1 MPSRIITTDTIAAIS
16 TPLGEGGI
24 GIIRLSGPDAIKI
37 ASKIFKPK
45 KNINLEKQKSHT
57 LHFGYIIKGK
67 TVLDEVLVSIMKSPY
82 SYTKEDVVEIN
93 CHSGVLILI
102 SILELALGHGA
113 RTAQPGEFTKR
124 AFLNGRIDL
133 SQAES
138 VIDLI
143 RSMSSKGLKLAAQQ
157 LSGKLSVKIK
167 KLRMELLDLLAR
179 IEALL
184 NFPEDEVS
192 SISRSTILS
201 SVKKMQ
207 KKIES
212 LIDTADQGEI
222 FRHGVKTV
230 IVGKPNVGK
239 SSLLNILVEEE
250 RAIVTEIPGT
260 TRDTVEGQIHI
271 QGLSFI
277 LIDTAGLQPVSNIVE
292 RIGIARSKKKLLEAD
307 LILLMLDANTTINSN
322 DKKLFELVK
331 GRHTIVLLNKIDL
344 PSKTKISDIRKLVPK
359 GIILKISA
367 KKEIGI
373 DELKNTMFDIALS
386 KFKNPQSAI
395 CVNMR
400 HKESLLNAQKSLAHI
415 IHTMTRTKLTEEFV
429 SLDLKNALDSLGQIT
444 GETVNNEVLDRI
456 FSKFCIGK

>member
-1 MPSRIITTDTIAAIS
+1 MTTDTIVAIS

-24 GIIRLSGPDAIKI
+24 GIVRLSGQNAIKI
-37 ASKIFKPK
+37 ASKIFKSK
-45 KNINLEKQKSHT
+45 KNINLENQKSHT
-57 LHFGYIIKGK
+57 LHLGHILKNR
-67 TVLDEVLVSIMKSPY
+67 TLLDEVLVSIMKSPH

-93 CHSGVLILI
+93 CHSGILVLR
-102 SILELALGHGA
+102 SVLELVLKHGA
-113 RTAQPGEFTKR
+113 RAAQPGEFTKR

-138 VIDLI
+138 VMDLI
-143 RSMSSKGLKLAAQQ
+143 ESVSSKGLKLAAQQ
-157 LSGKLSVKIK
+157 LSGRLSIKIK
-167 KLRMELLDLLAR
+167 NLRIELLDLLAR

-207 KKIES
+207 KKIAS

-239 SSLLNILVEEE
+239 SSLLNTLMEEE

-260 TRDTVEGQIHI
+260 TRDTVEGHIHI

-307 LILLMLDANTTINSN
+307 LILFMLDASTTIDSN

-344 PSKTKISDIRKLVPK
+344 PSKTKISDIHKLVSK

-367 KKEIGI
+367 KEEIGI
-373 DELKNTMFDIALS
+373 DELKNTMIDVILS
-386 KFKNPQSAI
+386 KFKHHQSSV

-400 HKESLLNAQKSLAHI
+400 HKESLLNTQRSLDHI
-415 IHTMTRTKLTEEFV
+415 IHTMTRTKLTEEFI

>member
-1 MPSRIITTDTIAAIS
+1 MLMTNDTIAAIS

-24 GIIRLSGPDAIKI
+24 GIIRLSGPDAIKVV
-37 ASKIFKPK
+37 SKIFKPK
-45 KNINLEKQKSHT
+45 KNINLKNQKSHT
-57 LHFGYIIKGK
+57 LHFGYIIKEK
-67 TVLDEVLVSIMKSPY
+67 TVLDEVLVSIMKSPH

-93 CHSGVLILI
+93 CHSGVLVLR
-102 SILELALGHGA
+102 SVLELALRHGA
-113 RTAQPGEFTKR
+113 RAAQPGEFTKR

-138 VIDLI
+138 VMDLI
-143 RSMSSKGLKLAAQQ
+143 ESVSSKGLKSAAQQ

-167 KLRMELLDLLAR
+167 NLRAELLDLLAR

-184 NFPEDEVS
+184 NFPEDGVS

-207 KKIES
+207 KKVEA

-222 FRHGVKTV
+222 FRHGVRTV
-230 IVGKPNVGK
+230 IAGKPNVGK
-239 SSLLNILVEEE
+239 SSLLNMLMEEE

-260 TRDTVEGQIHI
+260 TRDTVEGHIHI

-307 LILLMLDANTTINSN
+307 LILFMLDASTKIDSN
-322 DKKLFELVK
+322 DNKLFELVK
-331 GRHTIVLLNKIDL
+331 GKNSIVLLNKIDL

-359 GIILKISA
+359 GIILQISA
-367 KKEIGI
+367 KEEIGI
-373 DELKNTMFDIALS
+373 DELKNTMLDITLS
-386 KFKNPQSAI
+386 KFRLHQSSV

-400 HKESLLNAQKSLAHI
+400 HKESLLNAHKSLDHI
-415 IHTMTRTKLTEEFV
+415 LYTMTRTKLTEEV
-429 SLDLKNALDSLGQIT
+429 ISLDLKTAIDCLGEIT

>member
-1 MPSRIITTDTIAAIS
+1 MTTDTIAAIS

-57 LHFGYIIKGK
+57 LHFGYIIKEK
-67 TVLDEVLVSIMKSPY
+67 TVLDEVLVSVMKSPY

-93 CHSGVLILI
+93 CHSGVLVLR

-143 RSMSSKGLKLAAQQ
+143 RSMSSKGLRLAAQQ
-157 LSGKLSVKIK
+157 LSGRLSVKIK
-167 KLRMELLDLLAR
+167 NLRIELLDLLAR

-192 SISRSTILS
+192 SISRGTILS

-207 KKIES
+207 KKIEA

-222 FRHGVKTV
+222 FRHGVGTV
-230 IVGKPNVGK
+230 IAGKPNVGK
-239 SSLLNILVEEE
+239 SSLLNTLMEEE
-250 RAIVTEIPGT
+250 RAIVTEVPGT
-260 TRDTVEGQIHI
+260 TRDTVEGHIHI

-292 RIGIARSKKKLLEAD
+292 KIGIARSKKKLLEAD
-307 LILLMLDANTTINSN
+307 LILFMLDASTTIDSN

-331 GRHTIVLLNKIDL
+331 GRHAIVLLNKIDL

-367 KKEIGI
+367 KEEIGI
-373 DELKNTMFDIALS
+373 DELKNTMFDITLS
-386 KFKNPQSAI
+386 KFKHPQSSV

-400 HKESLLNAQKSLAHI
+400 HKESLLNAQRSLDHI
-415 IHTMTRTKLTEEFV
+415 IYTMTRTKLTEEFV

-456 FSKFCIGK
+456 FAKFCIGK

>member
-1 MPSRIITTDTIAAIS
+1 MTTDTIAAIS

-24 GIIRLSGPDAIKI
+24 GVIRLSGPDAIKI

-45 KNINLEKQKSHT
+45 KNANLKNQKSHT
-57 LHFGYIIKGK
+57 LHLGHILKGK
-67 TVLDEVLVSIMKSPY
+67 TLLDEVLVSIMKSPH

-93 CHSGVLILI
+93 CHSGVLVLR
-102 SILELALGHGA
+102 SILELALRHGA
-113 RTAQPGEFTKR
+113 RAAQPGEFTKR

-138 VIDLI
+138 VMDLI
-143 RSMSSKGLKLAAQQ
+143 ESVSSKGLKLAAQQ
-157 LSGKLSVKIK
+157 LSGRLSIKIK
-167 KLRMELLDLLAR
+167 NLRIELLDLLAR

-184 NFPEDEVS
+184 NFPEEGVS
-192 SISRSTILS
+192 SISRRSILS

-222 FRHGVKTV
+222 FRHGVRTV

-239 SSLLNILVEEE
+239 SSLLNTLMEEE

-260 TRDTVEGQIHI
+260 TRDTVEEAIHMH
-271 QGLSFI
+271 GLSFM
-277 LIDTAGLQPVSNIVE
+277 LIDTAGLQPVNNIVE
-292 RIGIARSKKKLLEAD
+292 KIGIARSKKKLLEAD
-307 LILLMLDANTTINSN
+307 LILFMLDASTTIDSN

-331 GRHTIVLLNKIDL
+331 GRHAIVLLNKIDL
-344 PSKTKISDIRKLVPK
+344 PSKTKISDIHKLVSK

-367 KKEIGI
+367 KEEIGI
-373 DELKNTMFDIALS
+373 NELKNTMLDTALS
-386 KFKNPQSAI
+386 KFKHHQSSV

-400 HKESLLNAQKSLAHI
+400 HKESLLNTQKSLDHI
-415 IHTMTRTKLTEEFV
+415 IYTMARTKLTEEFI
-429 SLDLKNALDSLGQIT
+429 SLDLKTAIDCLGEIT
-444 GETVNNEVLDRI
+444 GETVNNEVLDKI
-456 FSKFCIGK
+456 FAKFCIGK

>member
-1 MPSRIITTDTIAAIS
+1 MKNMATDTIAAIS

-24 GIIRLSGPDAIKI
+24 GIIRLSGPDAIKV

-57 LHFGYIIKGK
+57 LHLGHILKNR
-67 TVLDEVLVSIMKSPY
+67 TLLDEVLVSIMKAPH

-93 CHSGVLILI
+93 CHSGVLVLR
-102 SILELALGHGA
+102 SILELALRHGV
-113 RTAQPGEFTKR
+113 RVAQPGEFTKR

-138 VIDLI
+138 VMDLI
-143 RSMSSKGLKLAAQQ
+143 GALSSKGLRLATQQ
-157 LSGKLSVKIK
+157 LSGRLSIKIK
-167 KLRMELLDLLAR
+167 DLRIELLDLLTH

-184 NFPEDEVS
+184 NFPEDGVS
-192 SISRSTILS
+192 STSRSSILS

-222 FRHGVKTV
+222 FRHGVRTV
-230 IVGKPNVGK
+230 IAGKPNVGK
-239 SSLLNILVEEE
+239 SSLLNTLMEEE

-260 TRDTVEGQIHI
+260 TRDTVEGVIHI
-271 QGLSFI
+271 QGLSFR

-292 RIGIARSKKKLLEAD
+292 KIGIARSKKKILEAD
-307 LILLMLDANTTINSN
+307 LILFMLDESTKVDSN
-322 DKKLFELVK
+322 DKKMFELVK
-331 GRHTIVLLNKIDL
+331 GMHTIVLLNKTDL

-359 GIILKISA
+359 GMILKISA
-367 KKEIGI
+367 KEEIGI
-373 DELKNTMFDIALS
+373 DELKDTMFDTTLS
-386 KFKNPQSAI
+386 KFKHHQSSV

-400 HKESLLNAQKSLAHI
+400 HKESLLNTQRSLDHI
-415 IHTMTRTKLTEEFV
+415 IHTMTKTKLTEEFV

>member
-1 MPSRIITTDTIAAIS
+1 MTTDTIAAIS

-24 GIIRLSGPDAIKI
+24 GIIRLSGPDAINI
-37 ASKIFKPK
+37 VSKIFKPK
-45 KNINLEKQKSHT
+45 KNINLENQKSHT

-67 TVLDEVLVSIMKSPY
+67 TLLDEVLVSIMKSPH

-93 CHSGVLILI
+93 CHSGVLVLR
-102 SILELALGHGA
+102 SILELALKYSA

-143 RSMSSKGLKLAAQQ
+143 RSMSSKGLRLAAQQ

-167 KLRMELLDLLAR
+167 NLHIELLDLLAR

-184 NFPEDEVS
+184 NFPEDGVS
-192 SISRSTILS
+192 LMSRGSILS

-212 LIDTADQGEI
+212 LIDTAEQGEI

-239 SSLLNILVEEE
+239 SSLLNTLMEEE
-250 RAIVTEIPGT
+250 RAIVTGIPGT

-271 QGLSFI
+271 QGLSFT

-292 RIGIARSKKKLLEAD
+292 KIGIARSKKKLLEAD
-307 LILLMLDANTTINSN
+307 LILFMLDANTTIDSN

-331 GRHTIVLLNKIDL
+331 GRHTIILFNKIDL
-344 PSKTKISDIRKLVPK
+344 PSQTEISDIRKLVPK
-359 GIILKISA
+359 GMILKISA
-367 KKEIGI
+367 KDEIGI
-373 DELKNTMFDIALS
+373 DELKNTMFNAALS
-386 KFKNPQSAI
+386 KFKHPQSSV

-400 HKESLLNAQKSLAHI
+400 HKESLLSTQRSLDNV

-444 GETVNNEVLDRI
+444 GETANNEVLDRI

>member
-1 MPSRIITTDTIAAIS
+1 MTTDTIAAIS

-37 ASKIFKPK
+37 TSKIFKPK
-45 KNINLEKQKSHT
+45 KNLNLENQKSHT
-57 LHFGYIIKGK
+57 LHFGYIIKEK

-93 CHSGVLILI
+93 CHSGVLILR
-102 SILELALGHGA
+102 SILELALRHGA
-113 RTAQPGEFTKR
+113 RAAQPGEFTKR

-143 RSMSSKGLKLAAQQ
+143 RTMSSKGLKLATQQ
-157 LSGKLSVKIK
+157 LSGRLSIKIK
-167 KLRMELLDLLAR
+167 NLRIELLDLLVR

-184 NFPEDEVS
+184 NFPEDGVS
-192 SISRSTILS
+192 SISGSAILS
-201 SVKKMQ
+201 SVKKMR
-207 KKIES
+207 KKIEA

-222 FRHGVKTV
+222 FRHGVRTV

-239 SSLLNILVEEE
+239 SSLLNTLMEEE

-260 TRDTVEGQIHI
+260 TRDTVEGHIHI
-271 QGLSFI
+271 QGLCFI
-277 LIDTAGLQPVSNIVE
+277 LTDTAGLQPVSNIVE
-292 RIGIARSKKKLLEAD
+292 KIGISRGKKKLLEAD
-307 LILLMLDANTTINSN
+307 LILFMLDAGTTIDSN

-344 PSKTKISDIRKLVPK
+344 PSKTKIPDIRKLVPK
-359 GIILKISA
+359 GMILKISA
-367 KKEIGI
+367 KEEIGI
-373 DELKNTMFDIALS
+373 DELKNTMLDIILS
-386 KFKNPQSAI
+386 KFKHHQSSV

-400 HKESLLNAQKSLAHI
+400 HKESLLNAQRSLDHI
-415 IHTMTRTKLTEEFV
+415 IHTMTKTKLTEEFI
-429 SLDLKNALDSLGQIT
+429 SLDLKNALDYLGEIT
-444 GETVNNEVLDRI
+444 GETANNEVLDRI

>member
-1 MPSRIITTDTIAAIS
+1 MTTDTIVAIS

-24 GIIRLSGPDAIKI
+24 GIIRLSGSDAIKI
-37 ASKIFKPK
+37 VSEIFKPK
-45 KNINLEKQKSHT
+45 KNINLENQKSHT
-57 LHFGYIIKGK
+57 LHLGHILKNRNL
-67 TVLDEVLVSIMKSPY
+67 LDEVLVSIMKAPH

-93 CHSGVLILI
+93 CHSGVLVLR
-102 SILELALGHGA
+102 SILELALKHGA
-113 RTAQPGEFTKR
+113 RAAQPGEFTKR

-143 RSMSSKGLKLAAQQ
+143 RGMSSKGLRLAAQQ
-157 LSGKLSVKIK
+157 LSGRLSIKIK
-167 KLRMELLDLLAR
+167 DLRIELLDLLTH

-184 NFPEDEVS
+184 NFPEDGVS
-192 SISRSTILS
+192 STSRSSILS

-222 FRHGVKTV
+222 FRHGVRTV
-230 IVGKPNVGK
+230 IAGKPNVGK
-239 SSLLNILVEEE
+239 SSLLNTLMEEE

-260 TRDTVEGQIHI
+260 TRDTVEGVIHI
-271 QGLSFI
+271 QGLSFR

-292 RIGIARSKKKLLEAD
+292 KIGIARSKKKILEAD
-307 LILLMLDANTTINSN
+307 LILFMLDESTKVDSN
-322 DKKLFELVK
+322 DKKMFELVK
-331 GRHTIVLLNKIDL
+331 GMHTIVLLNKTDL

-359 GIILKISA
+359 GMILKISA
-367 KKEIGI
+367 KEEIGI
-373 DELKNTMFDIALS
+373 DELKNTMFDTTLS
-386 KFKNPQSAI
+386 KFKHHQSSV

-400 HKESLLNAQKSLAHI
+400 HKESLLNTQRSLDHI
-415 IHTMTRTKLTEEFV
+415 IHAMTKTKLTEEFV

-444 GETVNNEVLDRI
+444 GEIVNNEVLDRI

>member
-1 MPSRIITTDTIAAIS
+1 LRI
-16 TPLGEGGI
+16 
-24 GIIRLSGPDAIKI
+24 
-37 ASKIFKPK
+37 
-45 KNINLEKQKSHT
+45 
-57 LHFGYIIKGK
+57 
-67 TVLDEVLVSIMKSPY
+67 
-82 SYTKEDVVEIN
+82 
-93 CHSGVLILI
+93 
-102 SILELALGHGA
+102 
-113 RTAQPGEFTKR
+113 
-124 AFLNGRIDL
+124 
-133 SQAES
+133 
-138 VIDLI
+138 
-143 RSMSSKGLKLAAQQ
+143 
-157 LSGKLSVKIK
+157 
-167 KLRMELLDLLAR
+167 ELLDLLAR

-207 KKIES
+207 KKIAS

-239 SSLLNILVEEE
+239 SSLLNTLMEEE

-260 TRDTVEGQIHI
+260 TRDTVEGHIHI

-307 LILLMLDANTTINSN
+307 LILFMLDASTTIDSN

-344 PSKTKISDIRKLVPK
+344 PSKTKISDIHKLVSK

-367 KKEIGI
+367 KEEIGI
-373 DELKNTMFDIALS
+373 DELKNTMIDVILS
-386 KFKNPQSAI
+386 KFKHHQSSV

-400 HKESLLNAQKSLAHI
+400 HKESLLNTQRSLDHI
-415 IHTMTRTKLTEEFV
+415 IHTMTRTKLTEEFI

>member
-1 MPSRIITTDTIAAIS
+1 MVNDTIAAIS

-45 KNINLEKQKSHT
+45 KNINLESQKSHT
-57 LHFGYIIKGK
+57 LHLGHIKK
-67 TVLDEVLVSIMKSPY
+67 NRTLLDEVLVSIMKAPH

-93 CHSGVLILI
+93 CHSGVLVLR
-102 SILELALGHGA
+102 SILELALRHGA
-113 RTAQPGEFTKR
+113 RAAQPGEFTKR

-143 RSMSSKGLKLAAQQ
+143 RSMSSKGLRLAAQQ
-157 LSGKLSVKIK
+157 LSGRLSIKIK
-167 KLRMELLDLLAR
+167 DLRAELLDLLAR

-184 NFPEDEVS
+184 NFPEDGVDS
-192 SISRSTILS
+192 MSTNSILS

-222 FRHGVKTV
+222 FRHGVRTV

-239 SSLLNILVEEE
+239 SSLLNTLMEEE
-250 RAIVTEIPGT
+250 RAIVTDIPGT
-260 TRDTVEGQIHI
+260 TRDTVEGVIYI

-292 RIGIARSKKKLLEAD
+292 KIGIARSKKKILEAD
-307 LILLMLDANTTINSN
+307 LILFMLDASTKIDSN
-322 DKKLFELVK
+322 DKRLFELVK
-331 GRHTIVLLNKIDL
+331 GRHAVALLNKIDL

-359 GIILKISA
+359 GMILKISA
-367 KKEIGI
+367 KEEIGT
-373 DELKNTMFDIALS
+373 DELKNTMFDTILS
-386 KFKNPQSAI
+386 KFKHRQSSVCI
-395 CVNMR
+395 NMR
-400 HKESLLNAQKSLAHI
+400 HKESLLDAQRSLDHI
-415 IHTMTRTKLTEEFV
+415 VYTMTRTKLTEEFV
-429 SLDLKNALDSLGQIT
+429 SLDLKSALDSLGQIT
-444 GETVNNEVLDRI
+444 GEIVNNEVLDRI